1 MCDMLSHSGNSE
13 EITGAA
19 DLDEQS
25 TISFVLVNGK
35 HFDSDL
41 RRNIAGEHCVV
52 LIAPARAQVL
62 LLPVQL

>member
-1 MCDMLSHSGNSE
+1 MYDMLSHSGNSE

-25 TISFVLVNGK
+25 TISFVLVKGK

-41 RRNIAGEHCVV
+41 RRNIAGEHVGHSV
-52 LIAPARAQVL
+52 WF
-62 LLPVQL
+62 